1 MKKIIIAALICLGAT
16 PAFASGKITLQNNL
30 YDEGKTYRP
39 MVGLSVYEK
48 LTKHVAVNS
57 WLGYGIQPLEI
68 KDDVNWLVGKLQAD
82 LKFGHKVT
90 VSPGYQYKHLFGD
103 SDTPS
108 EDHHIPYF
116 SISYQLW

>member
-1 MKKIIIAALICLGAT
+1 MKKLIIASLICLGT
-16 PAFASGKITLQNNL
+16 VPAFASGKITLQNNL

-39 MVGLSVYEK
+39 MIGFGVYEK
-48 LTKHVAVNS
+48 LTKKLHLNA
-57 WLGYGIQPLEI
+57 WTGYGIQPLEV
-68 KDDVNWLVGKLQAD
+68 KDDVNWLVAKAQVDMEMGKRL
-82 LKFGHKVT
+82 V

-116 SISYQLW
+116 SLSYKLW